1 MGRDHTDAM
10 SDTPAPLSRP
20 FREPEA
26 ADAARRR
33 PLALKLGIAGAATA
47 VAAGVLVMHW
57 FDDTSARDQVQVLQA
72 LPQSDAA
79 KTATTSAVAYPFG
92 KDGPSTPEAATPPA
106 APAASAAATK
116 PAARS
121 VPPGISAQQWQAL
134 VAELSAKPD
143 GAREL
148 ARLDKYFRFADT
160 VRQFRDLNRTAAGE
174 PTPALIALAQQI
186 DAELDV
192 HVAQRELSG
201 SEAYDIKATLL
212 EVLEPDAD
220 AADEKLERW
229 ARTLP
234 RGRTDDDRA
243 AMQRDAEFERRRTA
257 LVQAWSAQPP
267 AVRDPKALERD
278 IQNLR
283 QQIYGTTR

>member
-1 MGRDHTDAM
+1 MPEV
-10 SDTPAPLSRP
+10 PAPLSRP
-20 FREPEA
+20 FREPDA
-26 ADAARRR
+26 ADAPRRW
-33 PLALKLGIAGAATA
+33 PLAVKLGIAAA
-47 VAAGVLVMHW
+47 VAGAVTAFVFMRWL
-57 FDDTSARDQVQVLQA
+57 DDTSARDQVQVLRN
-72 LPQSDAA
+72 LPQSEAA

-92 KDGPSTPEAATPPA
+92 TDGSPASEAA
-106 APAASAAATK
+106 APAAVNS
-116 PAARS
+116 PAPAPAKLTARS
-121 VPPGISAQQWQAL
+121 VPPGISAQQWHAL

-143 GAREL
+143 GAREI
-148 ARLDKYFRFADT
+148 ARLDAYFRFADT
-160 VRQFRDLNRTAAGE
+160 VRQFRDLNRATTGQ
-174 PTPALIALAQQI
+174 PTPGLVALAHQI

-212 EVLEPDAD
+212 EVLEPDAE
-220 AADEKLERW
+220 AADEKLEQW

-234 RGRTDDDRA
+234 RSRTDNDRA
-243 AMQRDAEFERRRTA
+243 AMQRDAEYERRRTA

-283 QQIYGTTR
+283 QQVYGANPR

>member
-1 MGRDHTDAM
+1 MPD
-10 SDTPAPLSRP
+10 SPAPLSRP

-26 ADAARRR
+26 ADAPRRW
-33 PLALKLGIAGAATA
+33 PLALKLGIAGAAVA
-47 VAAGVLVMHW
+47 VAAGVVLVRW
-57 FDDTSARDQVQVLQA
+57 LDDTTARDQVQVLQT
-72 LPQSDAA
+72 LPQSEAA

-92 KDGPSTPEAATPPA
+92 KDGPPSPEATPPTEPA
-106 APAASAAATK
+106 RPAAAVK

-121 VPPGISAQQWQAL
+121 VPPGISAQQWQTL

-143 GAREL
+143 GAREI
-148 ARLDKYFRFADT
+148 ARLDQYFRFADT
-160 VRQFRDLNRTAAGE
+160 VRQFRDLNRTASGD
-174 PTPALIALAQQI
+174 PTPALVALAKQI
-186 DAELDV
+186 DTELDV
-192 HVAQRELSG
+192 HIAQRELSG

-212 EVLEPDAD
+212 EVLEPDAE
-220 AADEKLERW
+220 AADDKLERW

-234 RGRTDDDRA
+234 RARTDDDRA

-257 LVQAWSAQPP
+257 LVQAWSAQPQSS
-267 AVRDPKALERD
+267 RDPKALERD